1 VLETSK
7 LLRTKTKSLTYLYFP
22 ELDSIAHSSGVA
34 STEWLNKLEEV
45 DSSIKQLVS
54 SLDKDSA
61 LILTAD
67 HGIVDVARENQ
78 ILLDEIE
85 LDGLVAVTGDPRNA
99 FLYFETNIDLET
111 TQRSL
116 QEALGEGVIVAN
128 PDELYATGWLTKP
141 VTNKRYLPD
150 LFLISQSNVAVYHRK
165 FAKPQSL
172 RMIGQHGGVSQTE
185 LVVPL
190 LRFGAYAD

>member
-1 VLETSK
+1 
-7 LLRTKTKSLTYLYFP
+7 
-22 ELDSIAHSSGVA
+22 
-34 STEWLNKLEEV
+34 LNKLEEL
-45 DSSIKQLVS
+45 DSAVRQIET

-61 LILTAD
+61 LIMTAD

-85 LDGLVAVTGDPRNA
+85 LAGLVAVTGDPRNA
-99 FLYFETNIDLET
+99 FLYFEPNIDLET

-116 QEALGEGVIVAN
+116 QEQLGEAIIVAN
-128 PDELYATGWLTKP
+128 PDELYATGWLTTP
-141 VTNKRYLPD
+141 VANQRFLPD

-172 RMIGQHGGVSQTE
+172 RMVGQHGGVSQTE
-185 LVVPL
+185 LLVPL
-190 LRFGAYAD
+190 LRFGAFAD